1 MATSSIASRPAASE
15 SKATGFEAD
24 YRPSY
29 LAAGIAGA
37 AIFLLYLFTL
47 APSTAMWDT
56 SEYIAAAYT
65 LGLPHPPGNPLFVL
79 LGRVFSILPIAS
91 SVAVRINILAALCSA
106 VSASMWFLVTERVL
120 VSWFPQR
127 WQRIAGGAIAVLIGG
142 TAFTVWNQSVV
153 NEKVYTVSLM
163 GIAIVSWLMIRWSD
177 EPDGWKA
184 DRILVLVAYLLG
196 LGYANHMAGML
207 AGPAA
212 ALAVLV
218 RRPLTRGLPG
228 IEFLGILAIAYFVG
242 DKVGGI
248 TGLVVALVIA
258 LVGFGVATMLLSPSG
273 VWRRYK
279 LMVAIVGAV
288 ILGLTPFATQPIR
301 AAYNPPINEGEPTA
315 CRQGL
320 KWSCTFTKGTY
331 EAFMYNFNRGQYGK
345 PPIDERQACPS
356 NTQPPCGFADS
367 YPAQVGMWW
376 WYFRWQWLR
385 DAHIEH
391 AAWQNVLGAVFLV
404 LGLFGGWVHFQR
416 DRRSFW
422 FFGSLMF
429 SMTLAL
435 IYYLNFKYGAS
446 QDPELADTVQRE
458 VRDRDYFFLWS
469 FSAWGVWAA
478 LGLVF
483 MWESIASLF
492 GTTDVRYNK
501 SVVALPER
509 RGLAIGSPVLALA
522 LVPLFTNWS
531 TAPRRGQTYTRDFAH
546 DLLNSVEPYGVLV
559 TVGDNDTFPLW
570 YAQEVEGIRKD
581 VVVANTSLLNTDWYT
596 RQLIRRPI
604 WEYDEAKGP
613 AVYRG
618 KSWVKPTTPPL
629 HMTLD
634 QADSLPAYM
643 TIDKPMLFRAGDCG
657 KPDATGC
664 ISATLDPRQ
673 LPGDGAGHGVLQK
686 ADLFVLRMIA
696 DSYPQ
701 RPIYFSRTSGNYARE
716 LGLGDYT
723 ITQGLAAKVF
733 IPPKASSSDTLLVQS
748 DGWLDLPRTQA
759 LWSNVFLGPK
769 AVIKAND
776 WLDRPSV
783 GIPYLYI
790 ATGMELGEALRSKGQ
805 TQQANQ
811 VQQTA
816 MQVAKAVHLE
826 SLIAPQ
832 VSAPEQNPLLA
843 PSGDSSKS
851 TTLPAKPAPPTPRR

>member
-1 MATSSIASRPAASE
+1 MATSSIASRPTAAENRAPSV
-15 SKATGFEAD
+15 EAD

-29 LAAGIAGA
+29 IAATIAGA

-79 LGRVFSILPIAS
+79 LGRVFSILPVAS

-106 VSASMWFLVTERVL
+106 VSAAMWFLVTERVL

-207 AGPAA
+207 VAPAA
-212 ALAVLV
+212 GLAVLV

-228 IEFLGILAIAYFVG
+228 VEFFGILAIAYFVG
-242 DKVGGI
+242 AKFNGVAGI
-248 TGLVVALVIA
+248 AVA
-258 LVGFGVATMLLSPSG
+258 LVGFGVAVVLLTPAG
-273 VWRRYK
+273 AWGRYR
-279 LMVAIVGAV
+279 LALAILGAV

-315 CRQGL
+315 CRNGL
-320 KWSCTFTKGTY
+320 KLSCTFTKGTY
-331 EAFMYNFNRGQYGK
+331 DAFMYNVNRGQYGK
-345 PPIDERQACPS
+345 PELSERQACPP
-356 NTQPPCGFADS
+356 NTQPPCGVAESF
-367 YPAQVGMWW
+367 PAQVGMWW
-376 WYFRWQWLR
+376 LYFRWQWLR
-385 DAHIEH
+385 DAHMENQVP
-391 AAWQNVLGAVFLV
+391 QNILAAVFLV

-422 FFGSLMF
+422 FFGTLMF

-446 QDPELADTVQRE
+446 QAPELGDSVARE

-483 MWESIASLF
+483 MWESLGSLF

-501 SVVALPER
+501 SVISLPDR
-509 RGLAIGSPVLALA
+509 KGLALGSPVLALA

-604 WEYDEAKGP
+604 FGYDEAKGP

-618 KSWVKPTTPPL
+618 QSWVKPTTPPL

-634 QADSLPAYM
+634 QADSIPPYM
-643 TIDKPMLFRAGDCG
+643 TIDKPMLFRAGSCE
-657 KPDATGC
+657 KPDSTGC
-664 ISATLDPRQ
+664 INATLDPRQ
-673 LPGDGAGHGVLQK
+673 LPGDGAGHGLLQR
-686 ADLFVLRMIA
+686 ADIFVLRMIA

-733 IPPKASSSDTLLVQS
+733 IPPKAQTKDTMFVQS

-759 LWSNVFLGPK
+759 LWSNVFMGPQS
-769 AVIKAND
+769 VIKAND

-790 ATGMELGEALRSKGQ
+790 ATGMELSEALKMRGQ
-805 TQQANQ
+805 TQEASQ

-816 MQVAKAVHLE
+816 MKVAKAVHLE

-832 VSAPEQNPLLA
+832 VSAPEANPLLV
-843 PSGDSSKS
+843 PGGDSSKN
-851 TTLPAKPAPPTPRR
+851 TTLPAKPGAPSTPTTPRR